1 MVFLLLE
8 KKDTP
13 STRSKKPFVVL
24 NAKNNVYKAWGPF
37 LGDPLYQWVRETNAR
52 QLQLNQHVSYI
63 HSKFLLRD
71 PLGADPIVVTGS
83 ANFSVASTT
92 GNDENMLV
100 IRGNR
105 RVADIYFT
113 EFNRLFNHYYFCS
126 VVEDTKRTGH
136 QDKDGLFLIED
147 DSWAEEI
154 QARKPEA
161 EARRH
166 CSPGWRGS
174 DVSLGDRSPWIS
186 RWSDFYWLPCA
197 WWQPRTSHAEAEYK
211 AMLAT
216 TPTSR
221 RPLASA

>member
-1 MVFLLLE
+1 VLDVYVKLADEAETAACVTLAFGINASFKAALENNTSESCVVFLLLE

-13 STRSKKPFVVL
+13 NTRSKKPFVVI
-24 NAKNNVYKAWGPF
+24 NAKNNVYKAWGAF

-63 HSKFLLRD
+63 HSKILLRD

-113 EFNRLFNHYYFCS
+113 EFNRLFNHYYFRA
-126 VVEDTKRTGH
+126 VQENPR
-136 QDKDGLFLIED
+136 
-147 DSWAEEI
+147 
-154 QARKPEA
+154 AR
-161 EARRH
+161 
-166 CSPGWRGS
+166 
-174 DVSLGDRSPWIS
+174 
-186 RWSDFYWLPCA
+186 
-197 WWQPRTSHAEAEYK
+197 
-211 AMLAT
+211 
-216 TPTSR
+216 TPTSATANLFLDETGDTWVEKYAPGKLR
-221 RPLASA
+221 AKRVAIYSAMRGITKL